1 MKRHTV
7 LVFLGLALALSPLSR
22 AEIQVEYQ
30 RAFAPLQFTQP
41 VLMTYANDS
50 PDRLYVVEQGGRI
63 YSFSKANPE
72 RGASLWLDL
81 NKIAG
86 NDFQSGG
93 EQGLLGLAF
102 DPAFAENGFFYL
114 NYSAKSPRRTVIAR
128 FRVSTEQ
135 PSTVYIGSERVLLD
149 IDQDFANHNGG
160 MLAFGPDG
168 YLYIGMGDGGS
179 AGDPRQRAQDGGSLL
194 GKMLRIDG
202 DGRPAADNP
211 FVSRP
216 GYRAE
221 IWALGLRNPW
231 RFSFDRQTGA
241 LWAGDVG
248 QNQWEEVN
256 LIRRAGNYGWNLFEG
271 RQPYRPD
278 TAAESITTE
287 APLHDY
293 GHDQGQSITG
303 GYVYR
308 GARFPALQGWY
319 FFGDFVSGRMWA
331 LNSSDPQ
338 QTVQLADMANPA
350 AFAEDA
356 QGELYVLSYQG
367 NIYQLMGP

>member
-1 MKRHTV
+1 MKCYTV
-7 LVFLGLALALSPLSR
+7 LVCWGLVLALSPLSR
-22 AEIQVEYQ
+22 AQIQVEYQ

-63 YSFSKANPE
+63 YSFSKSNPG
-72 RGASLWLDL
+72 RGARLWLDL
-81 NKIAG
+81 NKIPA

-102 DPAFAENGFFYL
+102 DPAFADNGFFYL

-128 FRVSTEQ
+128 FNVSAAK
-135 PSTVYIGSERVLLD
+135 PSAVDTGSGRVLLS

-179 AGDPRQRAQDGGSLL
+179 AGDPRQRAQDGESLL

-211 FVSRP
+211 FVNQP

-221 IWALGLRNPW
+221 IWAVGLRNPW
-231 RFSFDRQTGA
+231 RFSFDRQTGV

-248 QNQWEEVN
+248 QDRWEEVN
-256 LIRRAGNYGWNLFEG
+256 QIRRAGNYGWRWFEG
-271 RQPYRPD
+271 RHPYRPD
-278 TAAESITTE
+278 AAAETIATE
-287 APLHDY
+287 APVHEY

-308 GARFPALQGWY
+308 GARFPALNGWY

-331 LNSSDPQ
+331 LNSADPQ
-338 QTVQLADMANPA
+338 QTVQLAEMVNPA

-367 NIYQLMGP
+367 NIYQLVTP

>member
-1 MKRHTV
+1 MKRFTV
-7 LVFLGLALALSPLSR
+7 QLLWAIVLAFSPLSW
-22 AEIQVEYQ
+22 AQIQVEYK
-30 RAFAPLQFTQP
+30 AVFAPLQFIQP
-41 VLMTYANDS
+41 VLMTYANDAS
-50 PDRLYVVEQGGRI
+50 ERLYVVEQAGRI
-63 YSFSKANPE
+63 VSFSKLNPG
-72 RGASLWLDL
+72 RGGSLWLDL

-128 FRVSTEQ
+128 FKVSADKPLAVDT
-135 PSTVYIGSERVLLD
+135 GSERILLT
-149 IDQDFANHNGG
+149 IGQDFANHNGG

-179 AGDPRQRAQDGGSLL
+179 GGDPRHRAQDGHSLL

-202 DGRPAADNP
+202 AGRPAADNP
-211 FVSRP
+211 FVNQAA
-216 GYRAE
+216 YRDE

-231 RFSFDRQTGA
+231 RFSFDRQTGV

-248 QNQWEEVN
+248 QDRWEEVN
-256 LIRRAGNYGWNLFEG
+256 LIRRAGNYGWNRFEG
-271 RQPYRPD
+271 LHPYRPVA
-278 TAAESITTE
+278 TAPSIPTE
-287 APLHDY
+287 VPLHVY

-308 GARFPALQGWY
+308 GARFPSLQGWY

-331 LNSSDPQ
+331 LNSADPKQ
-338 QTVQLADMANPA
+338 IVQLPDMANPA

-367 NIYQLMGP
+367 EIYQLVVP

>member
-1 MKRHTV
+1 MLRFTLLLFWAVV
-7 LVFLGLALALSPLSR
+7 LAFSPWAW
-22 AEIQVEYQ
+22 AEIRVEYQ
-30 RAFAPLQFTQP
+30 RAFAPLQFTLP

-50 PDRLYVVEQGGRI
+50 PERLYVVEQGGRI
-63 YSFSKANPE
+63 YRFSKPRPGLE
-72 RGASLWLDL
+72 ASLWLDL
-81 NKIAG
+81 NSIPG

-102 DPAFAENGFFYL
+102 DPAFADNGYFYL

-128 FRVSTEQ
+128 FKVRDAASLAVDT
-135 PSTVYIGSERVLLD
+135 GSEQVLLN

-179 AGDPRQRAQDGGSLL
+179 AGDPRGRAQDGQSLL

-211 FVSRP
+211 FVDRP

-248 QNQWEEVN
+248 QDRWEEVN
-256 LIRRAGNYGWNLFEG
+256 LIRRAGNYGWNRFEG
-271 RQPYRPD
+271 LHPYKPD
-278 TAAESITTE
+278 ASAPSIAPE
-287 APLHDY
+287 APLHLY

-308 GARFPALQGWY
+308 GARFPTLQGWY

-331 LNSSDPQ
+331 LNSADPKQ
-338 QTVQLADMANPA
+338 IVQLPDMVNPA

-367 NIYQLMGP
+367 EIYQLVVP